1 MSGGKPDNQETED
14 NQMKRFDL
22 RLEAEEY
29 KEVME
34 SFGYET
40 EIREI
45 TTGDGKHTQYIVE
58 WWES

>member
-1 MSGGKPDNQETED
+1 
-14 NQMKRFDL
+14 MKRFDL

-34 SFGYET
+34 AFGYET